1 MKITARNEFQR
12 IRAEKGYSI
21 QELARV
27 SKVSVGTICK
37 MEHGSA
43 IHPKSA
49 KRLCDAL
56 NKEFNELFV
65 IEQGNSRIVRD
76 NNSERI

>member
-49 KRLCDAL
+49 KKLCAAL
-56 NKEFNELFV
+56 NKEFDALFV
-65 IEQGNSRIVRD
+65 IEQRKSQK
-76 NNSERI
+76 ETK